1 MYFLVDRY
9 GIIRGQTSDRRLV
22 KPLKEALEFVLGKKI
37 IVARRT
43 KQGEYILGM

>member
-22 KPLKEALEFVLGKKI
+22 KPLKDALESFFDGVI
-37 IVARRT
+37 YVAYRDNKR
-43 KQGEYILGM
+43 KYSFWG